1 MGWAFRV
8 ALKFRIFHLVQ
19 VRPWPIFSSFCFF
32 NFMVS
37 LILWMSGFG
46 ILGLLFSSLSLVVVS
61 FLWWRDVERESVF
74 LGSHSFAVKDGLKL
88 GMVIFIASEV
98 LFFVSFFWSFI
109 HRARVVDIS
118 FGMMWPPFNVNT
130 FDPVGVPLLNTVILL
145 SSGATVTW
153 SHHLML
159 SRRLMI
165 SSFSL
170 FLTIFLGAVFS
181 FFQFFE
187 YGRSLF
193 SISDRVLG
201 STFFMSTGFHGLHVL
216 IGSTFLLVS
225 FFKLVSLVSTGVQNV
240 GFECAAWYWHFVD
253 VVWLFLYVLVYWWGY

>member
-1 MGWAFRV
+1 VFSVFV
-8 ALKFRIFHLVQ
+8 ALKLGVFHLVQ
-19 VRPWPIFSSFCFF
+19 VSPWPIFSSFCFF
-32 NFMVS
+32 NLMMS
-37 LILWMSGFG
+37 LILWMNG
-46 ILGLLFSSLSLVVVS
+46 LGMYGLSFSSLGMLVVSYV
-61 FLWWRDVERESVF
+61 WWRDVERESVF
-74 LGSHSFAVKDGLKL
+74 LGDHSFAVKDGLKL
-88 GMVIFIASEV
+88 GMVMFIASEV

-109 HRARVVDIS
+109 HRARVVDVS
-118 FGMMWPPFNVNT
+118 FGIIWPPFNVNT

-159 SRRLMI
+159 ERSVWL

-170 FLTIFLGAVFS
+170 LLTVLLGAVFS

-187 YGRSLF
+187 YGSSLF

-216 IGSTFLLVS
+216 VGSTFLSVS
-225 FFKLVSLVSTGVQNV
+225 LFKLVSFVNTGVQNV
-240 GFECAAWYWHFVD
+240 GFECSAWYWHFVD
-253 VVWLFLYVLVYWWGY
+253 VVWLFLYILVYWWGY